1 MTASDPK
8 TADAVLFQLKSLG
21 AAQAE
26 TVAQRLKITVQAVR
40 QRFDRLL
47 AENLVEFA
55 DQPRGRGRPRRFWS
69 LTPQAMSLFPDTH
82 AQLTVDLIGTIRSEL
97 GEPAFARLLQ
107 KRAGEITANYRR
119 RLGGERDM
127 AAKLAVFAEI
137 RSAEGYMAR
146 IEELPEGG
154 YMLIEDHCPICATP
168 PLARVSAPSSWTCS
182 GLSSTKD
189 GRSSVKITCSPAL
202 AAARTEL
209 SLNALGRSD
218 SNGLVLTIPPIV
230 PPESPHRAT
239 KRCLIIAT
247 PKRYQPL
254 VGKRY
259 SAMATRRSR

>member
-40 QRFDRLL
+40 QRFDRRL

-82 AQLTVDLIGTIRSEL
+82 AQLTVDLIGTIRSVL
-97 GEPAFARLLQ
+97 GEPTFARLLQ

-154 YMLIEDHCPICATP
+154 YLLIEDHCPICAAATACQGFCSIE
-168 PLARVSAPSSWTCS
+168 LWQIERQDHLLSGARRCTYRV
-182 GLSSTKD
+182 
-189 GRSSVKITCSPAL
+189 
-202 AAARTEL
+202 
-209 SLNALGRSD
+209 
-218 SNGLVLTIPPIV
+218 V
-230 PPESPHRAT
+230 PE
-239 KRCLIIAT
+239 
-247 PKRYQPL
+247 
-254 VGKRY
+254 
-259 SAMATRRSR
+259 RSRPLRQQRSRPDHPSHRST

>member
-1 MTASDPK
+1 MTASDPR

-26 TVAQRLKITVQAVR
+26 TVAQRLKITFQAVR

-146 IEELPEGG
+146 IEELPEAV
-154 YMLIEDHCPICATP
+154 IC
-168 PLARVSAPSSWTCS
+168 
-182 GLSSTKD
+182 
-189 GRSSVKITCSPAL
+189 
-202 AAARTEL
+202 
-209 SLNALGRSD
+209 
-218 SNGLVLTIPPIV
+218 
-230 PPESPHRAT
+230 
-239 KRCLIIAT
+239 
-247 PKRYQPL
+247 
-254 VGKRY
+254 
-259 SAMATRRSR
+259 